1 MAEPNRKGHI
11 RMFQDNLARLTKDGT
26 RRLGKNLT
34 ILKSLVL
41 LATIGK
47 EKVKQ
52 KLDSRWLK
60 GLEI

>member
-26 RRLGKNLT
+26 RRLGKNVT